1 MPGSVQ
7 ELTAAMAAGDRRAVE
22 QFYRQ
27 YFDLMYSH
35 AYSVTGRDEAFCLD
49 VVQDA
54 VLRVVRTVRRTASE
68 AQLASWL
75 RLVTQTAAFDLLKS
89 ESRRRRR
96 ETVVAVTANETE
108 STPLP
113 DESDDERLRWLR
125 DQLDALDPQI
135 ARMIE
140 MRYQRRW
147 TLARMAAALGLSIGT
162 VDGRLRRAV
171 AKLRLRAKGSN
182 DE

>member
-1 MPGSVQ
+1 MPESVQ

-54 VLRVVRTVRRTASE
+54 VLRVVRTVRRASSE
-68 AQLASWL
+68 AQLAAWL
-75 RLVTQTAAFDLLKS
+75 RLVTQTAAYDLLKG

-96 ETVVAVTANETE
+96 EMLVAVPADASETSCIRE
-108 STPLP
+108 
-113 DESDDERLRWLR
+113 ESDDQRLRWLR
-125 DQLDALDPQI
+125 HQLDWLDPQI
-135 ARMIE
+135 SQMIE
-140 MRYQRRW
+140 MRYERRW

-162 VDGRLRRAV
+162 VDGRLRRAL
-171 AKLRLRAKGSN
+171 AELRARAKELG